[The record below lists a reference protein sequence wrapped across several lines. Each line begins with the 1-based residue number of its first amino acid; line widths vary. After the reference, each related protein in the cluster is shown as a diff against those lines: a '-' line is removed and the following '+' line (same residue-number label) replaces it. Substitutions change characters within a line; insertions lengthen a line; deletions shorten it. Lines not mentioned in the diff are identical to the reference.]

1 MTCAVTAQFLYQEIP
16 YLSLPNVTGNVLF
29 KVSIISVVTSTTVVT
44 HNVLV
49 TSEVREGVLSEKIEV
64 LKM

>member
-1 MTCAVTAQFLYQEIP
+1 M
-16 YLSLPNVTGNVLF
+16 SLPNVTGNVLF
-29 KVSIISVVTSTTVVT
+29 KVSIISVVTSTTVAT
-44 HNVLV
+44 HDVLV